1 MDPGKSRYLDSSS
14 AVAFPRVLG
23 VQFDARKAPRPDPF
37 DWNLRMRSQ
46 PLSNAAADLKG
57 MVSLD
62 DVHVYSSQYFA
73 TMNPFFDILDQ
84 LDFTRGGSLR

>member
-1 MDPGKSRYLDSSS
+1 
-14 AVAFPRVLG
+14 
-23 VQFDARKAPRPDPF
+23 
-37 DWNLRMRSQ
+37 MRSQ